1 MKKLKLIKSFLL
13 LIIISSCGYTPIY
26 KNIDNLNFKIN
37 IVEKNG
43 DRDTNNQ
50 ISSNLYKYSFGNHE
64 KVFDIKINS
73 KYTKNI
79 LTKDTTGAATE
90 YQIIIDVIFGIKS
103 NNSDMTL
110 KYSESF
116 NLQSITDKLEEKNYE
131 KDLSSNSIKIIT
143 QKLILNLSRANDN

>member
-64 KVFDIKINS
+64 KVFDIKLIQNIQ
-73 KYTKNI
+73 NI

-90 YQIIIDVIFGIKS
+90 YQIVIDVIFGIKS

-116 NLQSITDKLEEKNYE
+116 NLQNISDKLEEKNYE
-131 KDLSSNSIKIIT
+131 KDLSSNSINIIT

>member
-1 MKKLKLIKSFLL
+1 M
-13 LIIISSCGYTPIY
+13 
-26 KNIDNLNFKIN
+26 
-37 IVEKNG
+37 EKNG

-116 NLQSITDKLEEKNYE
+116 NLQNISDKLEEKNYE
-131 KDLSSNSIKIIT
+131 KDLSSNSINIIT